1 MLPPPLK
8 RHLLTLALALSAGPA
23 LAQTTVAGAGA
34 AAPVQRTTVEQDN
47 LWDIA
52 GQQAPAVGA
61 TRQQYMVAVLR
72 RNPDAF
78 VKGNIHR
85 LRKGVPLT
93 LPGRDEV
100 LAEDRTGSVA
110 LVADHL
116 KAMRGGTV
124 LAPLTPRAMAVDV
137 VPQPLPSTAP
147 PAPSAPPPPPPPAS
161 APVVVAPPPAVPA
174 SEAPPPVEKQ
184 ASAAEPVASSPVDVA
199 SGAASAVVEGS
210 TAARVLPWLLVL
222 GSVAGGVILWRRR
235 RAGFQSDTAPQD
247 FTNTLSATRSGG
259 PRVFDI
265 SNAAAEMAR
274 SVETSQVATQ
284 LVRNDTA
291 TDSEVDVSR
300 LMEQAGIKLEVAR
313 ANLELGRVDDA
324 KTLLQ
329 AVMREGSGRHAAEA
343 AEMLARMG

>member
-1 MLPPPLK
+1 
-8 RHLLTLALALSAGPA
+8 
-23 LAQTTVAGAGA
+23 
-34 AAPVQRTTVEQDN
+34 
-47 LWDIA
+47 
-52 GQQAPAVGA
+52 
-61 TRQQYMVAVLR
+61 
-72 RNPDAF
+72 
-78 VKGNIHR
+78 
-85 LRKGVPLT
+85 
-93 LPGRDEV
+93 
-100 LAEDRTGSVA
+100 
-110 LVADHL
+110 
-116 KAMRGGTV
+116 
-124 LAPLTPRAMAVDV
+124 
-137 VPQPLPSTAP
+137 
-147 PAPSAPPPPPPPAS
+147 
-161 APVVVAPPPAVPA
+161 
-174 SEAPPPVEKQ
+174 
-184 ASAAEPVASSPVDVA
+184 
-199 SGAASAVVEGS
+199 
-210 TAARVLPWLLVL
+210 LLVL

>member
-8 RHLLTLALALSAGPA
+8 RHLLTLALALSAGPV
-23 LAQTTVAGAGA
+23 LAQTA
-34 AAPVQRTTVEQDN
+34 AAGTGAPASAQRTTVEQDN

-52 GQQAPAVGA
+52 GQQAPALGA

-100 LAEDRTGSVA
+100 LAEDRAGSVA

-124 LAPLTPRAMAVDV
+124 LAPLAPRAVTGD
-137 VPQPLPSTAP
+137 
-147 PAPSAPPPPPPPAS
+147 APPPPPPPAPQPPAS
-161 APVVVAPPPAVPA
+161 ATVPVPVAPASVPTPP
-174 SEAPPPVEKQ
+174 PPPVEKP
-184 ASAAEPVASSPVDVA
+184 ASAVEPVASRPVDGA
-199 SGAASAVVEGS
+199 SAAASAPAGDAGGAAS
-210 TAARVLPWLLVL
+210 RVLPWLLVL
-222 GSVAGGVILWRRR
+222 GGVAGGVILWRRR
-235 RAGFQSDTAPQD
+235 RAGFQPDAAPQD
-247 FTNTLSATRSGG
+247 FTHTLSATRTGG

-274 SVETSQVATQ
+274 SVETSQLATQ
-284 LVRNDTA
+284 LVRSDAA
-291 TDSEVDVSR
+291 TDDEVDVSR
-300 LMEQAGIKLEVAR
+300 LADQAAIKLEIAR
-313 ANLELGRVDDA
+313 ASLELGRMADA
-324 KTLLQ
+324 KALLQ
-329 AVMREGSGRHAAEA
+329 TVLREGSGRHAAEA
-343 AEMLARMG
+343 AEILARMG